1 MLSWQPHVFPVG
13 VGKQNVLHNPFLI
26 EQLEPTKKS
35 VITQISSV
43 IQKFNTVVITDIIEL
58 YIYLKLKILKLN
70 FSLAYSKNPNFEK
83 DDVI

>member
-26 EQLEPTKKS
+26 EQLEITKKS

-43 IQKFNTVVITDIIEL
+43 IQKFNTVVITDIIEI
-58 YIYLKLKILKLN
+58 YIFFKLKILKLN
-70 FSLAYSKNPNFEK
+70 LSLTYSKNPKFEK
-83 DDVI
+83 DNVI